1 MAKVVQEDSSIP
13 QESGGIGCMFSH
25 IPKLHYDWRFHGV
38 CAICHVYPWL
48 AKPFDNEQLGSTLW
62 KCFLSHGTSYLSSNN
77 QTWKILGM
85 IFYVYLKEYTAKI
98 RNFKKSV
105 SRYQTHQYIV
115 CQGIELSESDKE
127 STGKASIEKM
137 WRSSHQRSIWFVN

>member
-1 MAKVVQEDSSIP
+1 MEGLGACLATFQNSTMIDVFMVCVLSAMYI
-13 QESGGIGCMFSH
+13 
-25 IPKLHYDWRFHGV
+25 HGSQNLLIMNNWDPLYGNV
-38 CAICHVYPWL
+38 FCPM
-48 AKPFDNEQLGSTLW
+48 
-62 KCFLSHGTSYLSSNN
+62 GTSYLSSNN

-98 RNFKKSV
+98 RDFKKSV
-105 SRYQTHQYIV
+105 SRYQTHQYII

-137 WRSSHQRSIWFVN
+137 WRSSHQRSI

>member
-62 KCFLSHGTSYLSSNN
+62 KCFLSHGNFLSQLQQPNLEN
-77 QTWKILGM
+77 LRYD
-85 IFYVYLKEYTAKI
+85 FLCL
-98 RNFKKSV
+98 FKRIHGKDQKFQEICQSV
-105 SRYQTHQYIV
+105 SN
-115 CQGIELSESDKE
+115 
-127 STGKASIEKM
+127 
-137 WRSSHQRSIWFVN
+137 SSVHCMSRNWIIWIRQRINRKG